1 MYSSTFCCKLFV
13 ICLPQIIVIME
24 EAEAGLDSLEDREKL
39 ISLKLENCYSDHEE
53 QLRSL
58 VSSWTELKPDVC
70 LITEVS

>member
-1 MYSSTFCCKLFV
+1 MYSSTYFAVLFV

>member
-1 MYSSTFCCKLFV
+1 M

>member
-1 MYSSTFCCKLFV
+1 
-13 ICLPQIIVIME
+13 ME

-53 QLRSL
+53 QLRNL